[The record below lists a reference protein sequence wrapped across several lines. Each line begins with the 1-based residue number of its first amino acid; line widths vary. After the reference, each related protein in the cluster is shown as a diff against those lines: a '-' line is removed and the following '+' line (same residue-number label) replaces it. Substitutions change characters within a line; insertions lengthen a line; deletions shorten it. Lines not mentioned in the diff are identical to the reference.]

1 MASSFR
7 FRKTLENAVVPS
19 KAHPEDSGFDLVLVS
34 KIKEENGVAFYD
46 TGIAVA
52 PPEGY
57 YFEVYGRSSISKSGY
72 MLANNVGIIDSTYR
86 GSIRVA
92 LIKVN
97 PQAPELE
104 LPCRLVQMIPR
115 QFVHLDP
122 VEVESL
128 DDTVRGEGGFGSSNK

>member
-1 MASSFR
+1 MASFR
-7 FRKTLENAVVPS
+7 FRKILENAVVPS

-34 KIKEENGVAFYD
+34 KLKEENGVAFYD

-97 PQAPELE
+97 PLAPELV

>member
-1 MASSFR
+1 MASFR
-7 FRKTLENAVVPS
+7 FRKTHENAVVPS

>member
-1 MASSFR
+1 MASFR

-92 LIKVN
+92 LVKVN
-97 PQAPELE
+97 PLASELE

-122 VEVESL
+122 VEVDSL